1 MGQKLTVNVQD
12 VNGLNSKTDF
22 WTNDTVSA
30 LGAVQA
36 IANLSNAAVVSAYMT
51 RDIDIS
57 SLANNTAVAANVETV
72 NEKAKIR
79 LSGPD
84 SGSAGATRL
93 TVTISIPAPV
103 GTIIDGQTGAVN
115 GILVTPFVGK
125 VTTYNGLETD
135 TVDKV
140 YYSRSR

>member
-1 MGQKLTVNVQD
+1 MGQKLTVNVKD

-22 WTNDTVSA
+22 WVNDTVAA

-36 IANLSNAAVVSAYMT
+36 IANLSNAAVISAYLT
-51 RDIDIS
+51 HELDIS
-57 SLANNTAVAANVETV
+57 GISNNVAVAANVETV
-72 NEKAKIR
+72 AEKAKIR

-84 SGSAGATRL
+84 EGSAGATRL
-93 TVTISIPAPV
+93 TVTVSIPAPV
-103 GTIIDGQTGAVN
+103 GTIINAETGAVN
-115 GILVTPFVGK
+115 GALVTPFIGK
-125 VTTYNGLETD
+125 VTTYNCLTTD

>member
-1 MGQKLTVNVQD
+1 MGQKLTVNVKD

-22 WTNDTVSA
+22 WVNDTLA
-30 LGAVQA
+30 AEQAVQA
-36 IANLSNAAVVSAYMT
+36 VANLSNAAVVSAYLT
-51 RDIDIS
+51 QDVDIS
-57 SLANNTAVAANVETV
+57 GLASNVAVAANIETV

-84 SGSAGATRL
+84 SESAGALRL
-93 TVTISIPAPV
+93 TATISIPAPV
-103 GTIIDGQTGAVN
+103 GTIINAQTGAVD
-115 GILVTPFVGK
+115 GSLVTPFVGK
-125 VTTYNGLETD
+125 ITTYNGLVTD

>member
-1 MGQKLTVNVQD
+1 MGQKLTVNVKD

-22 WTNDTVSA
+22 WVNDTLA
-30 LGAVQA
+30 AEQAVQA
-36 IANLSNAAVVSAYMT
+36 VANLSNAAVVSAYLT
-51 RDIDIS
+51 RDVDIS
-57 SLANNTAVAANVETV
+57 GIANNIAVAANVETV
-72 NEKAKIR
+72 AEKAKIR

-84 SGSAGATRL
+84 TESAGATRL

-103 GTIIDGQTGAVN
+103 GTIINAVTGAVN
-115 GILVTPFVGK
+115 GALVTPFVGK